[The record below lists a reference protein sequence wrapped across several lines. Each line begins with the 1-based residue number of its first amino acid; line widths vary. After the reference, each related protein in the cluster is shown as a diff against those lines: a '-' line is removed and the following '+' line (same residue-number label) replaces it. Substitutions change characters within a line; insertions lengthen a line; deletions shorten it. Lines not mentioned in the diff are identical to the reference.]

1 MSFTTTTIDWTKHN
15 FSTTK
20 TFSLKGLECFAR
32 VVHIH
37 DGDTLTAIIPLINDF
52 YKFSI
57 RLAGIDTCEM
67 KSSNEENKTLAA
79 KARERLIHLVKTK
92 KEEEKDDDEKQD
104 DIKAYLLQ
112 HVKLVYLSCQ
122 EFDKYGRV
130 LADVKK
136 TDTDTDTFSE
146 ILVKEKLAYRYDGKK
161 KKLTD
166 EEQLK
171 MLMNFSTTS
180 F

>member
-1 MSFTTTTIDWTKHN
+1 MSSPPIDWTKHN

-37 DGDTLTAIIPLINDF
+37 DGDTLTAIIPLMNNF

-67 KSSNEENKTLAA
+67 KSSNVENKTLAM

-92 KEEEKDDDEKQD
+92 KEEEDEKQD
-104 DIKAYLLQ
+104 IKPYLLQ
-112 HVKLVYLSCQ
+112 HIELVYLSCQ
-122 EFDKYGRV
+122 EFDKYGRI
-130 LADVKK
+130 LANVKK
-136 TDTDTDTFSE
+136 TKDDTETFSD

-161 KKLTD
+161 KLTD

-171 MLMNFSTTS
+171 YLY
-180 F
+180 

>member
-1 MSFTTTTIDWTKHN
+1 MSSPPPIDWTKHN

-67 KSSNEENKTLAA
+67 KSSNEENKTLAT
-79 KARERLIHLVKTK
+79 KARQRLIQLVVKTK
-92 KEEEKDDDEKQD
+92 KEKEEEKQD
-104 DIKAYLLQ
+104 IKSYLLQ
-112 HVKLVYLSCQ
+112 HIELVHLSCQ

-130 LADVKK
+130 LAHVKK
-136 TDTDTDTFSE
+136 TKDDTETFSD

-161 KKLTD
+161 KLTD

-171 MLMNFSTTS
+171 YLY
-180 F
+180 